1 MDISKFEMFEPFDPN
16 RLFASANPGA
26 MAFHPLLV
34 WSAFAAVGAGAV
46 AGVSRAIA
54 ERSDFGQAQM
64 FSVNISTVS
73 AEAPS
78 VPPVPNGPVEALSRP
93 IQDNMIDQALA
104 EGAEEQTTRKAVASG
119 EPARPAGLE
128 TPREGK
134 GDDLKRIA
142 GIGPKLEMTLND
154 LGIFHFDQI
163 AAWSENEVRWI
174 DDYLRFRGRVAR
186 DRWIEQA
193 QELA

>member
-1 MDISKFEMFEPFDPN
+1 MDIPKFDMIESFASN
-16 RLFASANPGA
+16 RLFAAATPGA
-26 MAFHPLLV
+26 MAFHPVLI
-34 WSAFAAVGAGAV
+34 WSAFAAAGAGAF

-54 ERSDFGQAQM
+54 ERSEFTGAQA
-64 FSVNISTVS
+64 FSVETRAVRDV
-73 AEAPS
+73 AQQQS
-78 VPPVPNGPVEALSRP
+78 VPVAPVEARSRP
-93 IQDNMIDQALA
+93 ILDNIIDQALA
-104 EGAEEQTTRKAVASG
+104 EGAEEQRSDT
-119 EPARPAGLE
+119 PCRPAGLE

-163 AAWSENEVRWI
+163 AAWGENEIRWI
-174 DDYLRFRGRVAR
+174 DDYLRFRGRVVR

-193 QELA
+193 RELA

>member
-26 MAFHPLLV
+26 MAFHPLFV
-34 WSAFAAVGAGAV
+34 WSAFAAAGAGAV

-93 IQDNMIDQALA
+93 ILDNMIDQALA
-104 EGAEEQTTRKAVASG
+104 EGAEEQTTREAVGSD
-119 EPARPAGLE
+119 EPTRPAGLE